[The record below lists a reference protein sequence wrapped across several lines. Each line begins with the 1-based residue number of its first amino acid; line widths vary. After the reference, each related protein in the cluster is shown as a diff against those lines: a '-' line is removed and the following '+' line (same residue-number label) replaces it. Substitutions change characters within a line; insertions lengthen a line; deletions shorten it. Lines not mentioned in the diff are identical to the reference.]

1 MTREQW
7 NMMTPTQQFDYV
19 RLLELMVDEPTID
32 QTAEMAMLDEPPIDE
47 ADTVRF
53 EAM

>member
-7 NMMTPTQQFDYV
+7 NMMSPTQQFDYV

-32 QTAEMAMLDEPPIDE
+32 QTAEMAMLAEPPFDE
-47 ADTVRF
+47 ADTAKF
-53 EAM
+53 EAL